1 MIRKFFLPGPEMQK
15 SLFAASL
22 FALLSH
28 AAFANTLSDKV
39 DAMSENG
46 RRNFISTLVQQSGAQ
61 CPAVQRVFFQ
71 GLLDKAAVWNVRCS
85 GKNADFGIVFYDDQ
99 ANTTRVMPCA
109 QLKELGAP
117 GCFKKF

>member
-1 MIRKFFLPGPEMQK
+1 MPK
-15 SLFAASL
+15 SFILVSL
-22 FALLSH
+22 VALLSH
-28 AAFANTLSDKV
+28 NAFANTLSDKV

-46 RRNFISTLVQQSGAQ
+46 RRNFTAVLVQQSGAQ
-61 CPAVQRVFFQ
+61 CPTVQRVFFQ

-85 GKNADFGIVFYDDQ
+85 GKNADFGVVFYDDQ

>member
-1 MIRKFFLPGPEMQK
+1 MSK
-15 SLFAASL
+15 SFILASI
-22 FALLSH
+22 FALLCPI
-28 AAFANTLSDKV
+28 AFANTLNEKV

-46 RRNFISTLVQQSGAQ
+46 RRNFTAVLVQQSGAA

-85 GKNADFGIVFYDDQ
+85 GKNADFGIIFYDDQ
-99 ANTTRVMPCA
+99 ASTTRVMPCA

-117 GCFKKF
+117 GCFRKF

>member
-1 MIRKFFLPGPEMQK
+1 MQK
-15 SLFAASL
+15 FLFAVSL
-22 FALLSH
+22 LALLSS
-28 AAFANTLSDKV
+28 ASFANTLSDKV

-46 RRNFISTLVQQSGAQ
+46 RRNFSSMLIQQSGAQ
-61 CPAVQRVFFQ
+61 CLAVQRVFFQ

-85 GKNADFGIVFYDDQ
+85 GKSADFGIIFYDDQ